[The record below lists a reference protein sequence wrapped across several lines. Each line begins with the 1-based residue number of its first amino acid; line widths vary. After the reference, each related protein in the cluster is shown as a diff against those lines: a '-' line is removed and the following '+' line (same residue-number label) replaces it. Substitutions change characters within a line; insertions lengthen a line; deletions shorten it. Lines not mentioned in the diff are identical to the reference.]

1 MKIELYIYDEKKG
14 EKVKKLFTTPYV
26 PNLVKRKYFEVMA
39 KSEEKIKESETRTLS
54 FQEQLDEEDELVGIL
69 ADVAFNG
76 QFTAEQ
82 VHEGAENDYIY
93 EKLAEAVFGKKKE
106 NEGEEGNKQG
116 K

>member
-1 MKIELYIYDEKKG
+1 MKIELYIDG
-14 EKVKKLFTTPYV
+14 EKKLFTTPFV
-26 PNLVKRKYFEVMA
+26 PNLVKRKYFEIMA
-39 KSEEKIKESETRTLS
+39 ESERKIKENGSLS

-82 VHEGAENDYIY
+82 VHKGASSQYIY
-93 EKLAEAVFGKKKE
+93 DKLAEAVFGKKKE
-106 NEGEEGNKQG
+106 NKGEEGNEQG